1 MFRSPALPVMRAQ
14 QCDPAGGYA
23 HRFMRTVTPYSA
35 RWPDHLRVGNA
46 AHAHIKGL
54 TRRSRG
60 LRANR
65 GVRAHIQGLAC
76 EWTARLRL
84 QTLRP
89 RDHRTRT
96 RAVDPRNCPKTQTTS
111 PAAAN
116 FRPVLPRWS
125 ALWAHLPPFVRH
137 AGKEQHENND
147 APAKRRHGAP
157 HATPDDRATQ
167 RSAHDLDHCQRG
179 RGTPQVAPASSFK
192 HNVWLISIEVP
203 HRLLSRRLASPLQ
216 HVRHAP
222 FSRR

>member
-1 MFRSPALPVMRAQ
+1 MFRSPAGRVMRAQ

-89 RDHRTRT
+89 RDHRLAREQSTPGIVPKRRPPHPQQLISALSCRGGLHFGHIFLPSFAT
-96 RAVDPRNCPKTQTTS
+96 RAKSSMRTTTLQPSADTALLMQRQTI
-111 PAAAN
+111 A
-116 FRPVLPRWS
+116 
-125 ALWAHLPPFVRH
+125 RH
-137 AGKEQHENND
+137 SGQHTISTTVNE
-147 APAKRRHGAP
+147 AGAP
-157 HATPDDRATQ
+157 
-167 RSAHDLDHCQRG
+167 
-179 RGTPQVAPASSFK
+179 
-192 HNVWLISIEVP
+192 
-203 HRLLSRRLASPLQ
+203 RR
-216 HVRHAP
+216 
-222 FSRR
+222 